1 MVGLSFYFSGLS
13 SCDVLMFSS
22 LTFQQSQNDD
32 NYLIKSF
39 TMESVNGWKMKSELE
54 KEMNNFVIDIG
65 WKGCLLDFY
74 NKIQAKL

>member
-1 MVGLSFYFSGLS
+1 
-13 SCDVLMFSS
+13 
-22 LTFQQSQNDD
+22 
-32 NYLIKSF
+32 
-39 TMESVNGWKMKSELE
+39 MESVNGWKMKSELE